1 MIEEAQIIKKCLRK
15 DKRAQK
21 ILFDLYAP
29 ILLGVCRRYSVD
41 LSEAED
47 MLQEGFLK
55 IFLNLKSYSKKGL
68 LLNWMKKIMVNTAI
82 TYYHKNYKHRHHFD
96 VEEPQVSGHFT
107 LENFDSDY
115 TREELLIVIE
125 NLPPGYKMVFNLYAI
140 EGYKHHEIAEM
151 MNIDVN
157 TSKSQYSRA
166 RNLLRENLSKISKT
180 LEKRG

>member
-15 DKRAQK
+15 EKRAQK
-21 ILFDLYAP
+21 ILFDRYAP

-41 LSEAED
+41 LAEAED
-47 MLQEGFLK
+47 MMQEGFLK
-55 IFLNLKSYSKKGL
+55 IFLNLKSYSEKGPL
-68 LLNWMKKIMVNTAI
+68 INWMKKIMVNTAI

-96 VEEPQVSGHFT
+96 VEEPQVSGLFT
-107 LENFDSDY
+107 FENFDSDY